1 MFQLELLATSNAYAS
16 YCVTYHYAIQAVR
29 FTKRVALISAVLFV
43 ALVTLST
50 LCIVYLYNRFESA
63 LVFTD
68 SVGSDAYDWYDN
80 KVIRTADECV
90 SDGLVPSFEFTM
102 PDLTTLPWN
111 TLRSMC
117 KAMGVKVKNKVQA
130 LAELRS
136 MPDYAVYSAHLLTTH

>member
-63 LVFTD
+63 LVFTA

-80 KVIRTADECV
+80 KVIRSSVECSADGILPQSVEPLDIEC
-90 SDGLVPSFEFTM
+90 
-102 PDLTTLPWN
+102 LPWQQFRKLAKALGIKAK
-111 TLRSMC
+111 TRVAMMTCLEELPEYAIRS
-117 KAMGVKVKNKVQA
+117 A
-130 LAELRS
+130 
-136 MPDYAVYSAHLLTTH
+136 YYLTTH